1 MRQGIT
7 VVGLLTLLVS
17 CAPGPELSE
26 PAVEAAA
33 VQEPASEPV
42 SVAGIWRLVETT
54 GPDGTPTPHQAGFM
68 VFTRN
73 HYMAVYDVADAPRQ
87 PLPEGGAA
95 QATSDELR
103 ATYGG
108 FNAASGTYELS
119 GGPKGEITIRDQ
131 IALAPG
137 RTAPDAFLVLSYEVD
152 GDTYRTTPL
161 RTHAGTMGAAG
172 TFVFTRIE

>member
-17 CAPGPELSE
+17 CAPGSEPSE

-33 VQEPASEPV
+33 LQEPASVE
-42 SVAGIWRLVETT
+42 GIWRLVETT
-54 GPDGTPTPHQAGFM
+54 GPDGTPTPHQAGFI
-68 VFTRN
+68 VFTRS
-73 HYMAVYDVADAPRQ
+73 HYMAVYDVAGAPRQ
-87 PLPEGGAA
+87 SLPEGGAA

-119 GGPKGEITIRDQ
+119 GRAKGEITIRDQ
-131 IALAPG
+131 IALDPG

-161 RTHAGTMGAAG
+161 RTHAGAMGAAG
-172 TFVFTRIE
+172 TFVFARIE